1 MVNFFYLDPAMDG
14 VNQWPMISEGHASAR
29 TEFVYN
35 IDEIVNN
42 SAIRYMCTLIECFH
56 IFFQGYFNTNR
67 IMNIFFKS
75 YTPRPTYNFNFF

>member
-1 MVNFFYLDPAMDG
+1 MYDTMVLKTTEVAKIGKLFFYLDPAMDG

-56 IFFQGYFNTNR
+56 IFFKGILTL
-67 IMNIFFKS
+67 
-75 YTPRPTYNFNFF
+75 TE